1 MKVRRRAS
9 KPPRNCNAEQEQRD
23 CGEVVFH
30 AVSVIEN
37 PFLTGRGFRGGNAGI
52 RPQIERMFMRS
63 IGVLPAAEGLLA
75 QASAAVASAR
85 PRPTTQT
92 TNAGD
97 LCSAIPCHRFLVPS
111 SRSKRIH
118 TEQVATAET
127 GAGLFAVLGP
137 HAGDPHLQS
146 GITRGFRR
154 TSSTNGFPLRVEYSS
169 LVGVPPEEDLS
180 IQLR

>member
-97 LCSAIPCHRFLVPS
+97 LCSAIPCHRIPCSEFTLVNAFTQSKLQRPRLALGYS
-111 SRSKRIH
+111 PYWDRTLETDIFRAASR
-118 TEQVATAET
+118 EA
-127 GAGLFAVLGP
+127 
-137 HAGDPHLQS
+137 S
-146 GITRGFRR
+146 GERPRPMASLCELNTR
-154 TSSTNGFPLRVEYSS
+154 VW
-169 LVGVPPEEDLS
+169 
-180 IQLR
+180 